1 MIVRKFK
8 TEDLN
13 RLIIQPEQQD
23 EFVVAKPNFNF
34 TIEADNTVLGVF
46 GILQTGAD
54 RLCVSSFIST
64 AAGKYMIP
72 FIKVL
77 KKLLEDGM
85 AKTGNKFM
93 DMSVLADF
101 ENGKRLAALLGFSFN
116 QKLPSYFKG
125 KDYELYTRRFNK

>member
-1 MIVRKFK
+1 MIVRKFR
-8 TEDLN
+8 TEDLS
-13 RLIIQPEQQD
+13 RLIIQPPQRE
-23 EFVVAKPNFNF
+23 EFDVAKPHFDF
-34 TIEADNTVLGVF
+34 TIETDNTVLGVF

-64 AAGKYMIP
+64 AAGKHMIP
-72 FIKVL
+72 FVKVL

-85 AKTGNKFM
+85 KKTGHKFM

-101 ENGKRLAALLGFSFN
+101 DNGKRLAALLGFSFN

-125 KDYELYTRRFNK
+125 KDYELYTRRF